1 MAKNNYHH
9 GNLKNELIEMGL
21 EYIDKNGVESLSLRK
36 LAETAGVSCAAP
48 YAHFKN
54 KEDFLTAIQDYITER
69 FMDVLTG
76 AAEFCNDKSRLL
88 IVLGISYVRFFY
100 ENPLY
105 YSFLF
110 NKRCPDFELYS
121 PFLFFRECVTTTIGK
136 GLDEEQ
142 LKHTVIALWSMVHGL
157 AGLITYEGVA
167 DPKRIP
173 EEIEQIITSVEIR
186 R

>member
-110 NKRCPDFELYS
+110 NKRCPDLELYS